1 MKKIEPVFYLLFNLL
16 FAFAACES
24 EPVKLD
30 RDDRVMIDT
39 LANRQIFAMV
49 AELDK
54 WCKDST
60 PVLRQRMVDSLMIV
74 REQEILR
81 QTPPRDFGITP
92 PQY

>member
-1 MKKIEPVFYLLFNLL
+1 MKKILSVFCLLLTLLFT
-16 FAFAACES
+16 FPACES
-24 EPVKLD
+24 EAVKLD
-30 RDDRVMIDT
+30 RDDRTMIDT
-39 LANRQIFAMV
+39 LANRQIFAM
-49 AELDK
+49 AADLDK

-81 QTPPRDFGITP
+81 QTPP

>member
-1 MKKIEPVFYLLFNLL
+1 MKKILPVFCLLLTVIFL
-16 FAFAACES
+16 FAACES
-24 EPVKLD
+24 EAVKLD
-30 RDDRVMIDT
+30 RDDRAMIDT
-39 LANRQIFAMV
+39 LANRQIFAMIP
-49 AELDK
+49 ELDK

-81 QTPPRDFGITP
+81 QTPS

>member
-1 MKKIEPVFYLLFNLL
+1 MKKILSVFCLLSILL

-24 EPVKLD
+24 EAVKLT
-30 RDDRVMIDT
+30 RDDRSMIDT

-81 QTPPRDFGITP
+81 QTPP